1 MRKAPARL
9 HEEKVPNRVS
19 STTRMADDK
28 SPNQLTQPSYRPVT
42 RQLVPDAIVS
52 QLQEMIAK
60 NSLRAGDR
68 VASERELAV
77 ELKVS
82 RSAVREAVKIM
93 VSLGILEVRQGAGTF
108 VCEPQHRPL
117 VDLSQL
123 RSAERRRMILQAT
136 DVRRLIDIE
145 AARQAALVAT
155 SEDLLLIESYLHASE
170 TEPLRTKRMYA
181 MDLGFEQAIGE
192 ATHNSYLIEVQRVAH
207 AMFESAWRSGG
218 FIPRDAAER
227 NRQHKAIL
235 EAIKSRDSER
245 AAEVMSRHF
254 DLGIRLIRT

>member
-93 VSLGILEVRQGAGTF
+93 VSLGILEVRQGSPMHPRAA
-108 VCEPQHRPL
+108 PRRP
-117 VDLSQL
+117 VDAPANGRL
-123 RSAERRRMILQAT
+123 RSSCRFRA
-136 DVRRLIDIE
+136 
-145 AARQAALVAT
+145 
-155 SEDLLLIESYLHASE
+155 
-170 TEPLRTKRMYA
+170 
-181 MDLGFEQAIGE
+181 
-192 ATHNSYLIEVQRVAH
+192 
-207 AMFESAWRSGG
+207 
-218 FIPRDAAER
+218 
-227 NRQHKAIL
+227 
-235 EAIKSRDSER
+235 KSRP
-245 AAEVMSRHF
+245 
-254 DLGIRLIRT
+254 